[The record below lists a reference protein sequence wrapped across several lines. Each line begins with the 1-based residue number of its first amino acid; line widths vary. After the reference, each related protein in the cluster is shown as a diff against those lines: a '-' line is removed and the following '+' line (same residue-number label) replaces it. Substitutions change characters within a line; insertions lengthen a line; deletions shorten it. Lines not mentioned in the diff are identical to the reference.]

1 MDLLDQAGREPSN
14 CPNDWDEPADTAEI
28 DLERATWDADYRS
41 QVLDLL
47 RRKRRARPAVMPLQP
62 LAVFGN
68 HSEQRHLP
76 PHRTCPC
83 LKRNASRNAQATR
96 EPR

>member
-47 RRKRRARPAVMPLQP
+47 RRKRRAAEDRAETAPSMAGEDREQQP
-62 LAVFGN
+62 
-68 HSEQRHLP
+68 
-76 PHRTCPC
+76 
-83 LKRNASRNAQATR
+83 
-96 EPR
+96 